1 MTSVSSA
8 SPAGYHLHHGDSDS
22 DWDYVQSGG
31 APSSVGMGSSPG
43 AGSMHSWGIVGFQNQ
58 HSQQP
63 SPPALSPLN
72 LESDQQAFM
81 DSSFPERHPPPSSL
95 GASGEVDAQF
105 MANLDTTIPDEGLNL
120 DQQFIFEQDFLNAQN
135 FGDSTETDLF
145 ANLPNDF
152 SDFADF
158 TNLDLTSQQQQQQQQ
173 QQPVDLGIPQQFR
186 GESNV
191 PPWDPTNLKIEDF
204 SGVSSDGSEYLSQS
218 PLHFTPSP
226 KSHSGGSPGSPEVKL
241 EAGKPPNP
249 IRKTKSGKI
258 EKNKATSKFVIM
270 TPTLINAQSGRPNP
284 FECFEA
290 MRATQRGR
298 KGPLTNDTKENAL
311 QVRRL
316 GACFCCHARKVKC
329 SQERPCKNC
338 VKLTTQM
345 PQIVCWQFHDFL
357 PVLFPDFIRGHFK
370 KEQMN
375 LWLSE
380 HIQDFTV
387 RGAEQTCS
395 VEFFSG
401 RQFQSTLTVPASF
414 FTPKTAEVLQ
424 HWHLNPGTDEIDLQS
439 RGSVPI
445 GVDPENPM
453 HRDELKRRSREY
465 IQNLTFEP
473 LYAEQVT
480 DAIRTTQVPRR
491 ILRIVQKFAQKSN
504 SPMVKRALS
513 IHVMHYVLTR
523 QLCMTNKTIVDL
535 QHTSMVP
542 QNNPYLT
549 ARVLNRQVKAML
561 DEMLLKEMQAL
572 FDSFSKTLKPKS
584 RKGWAPCM
592 ASFLVLCLF
601 METVETAADSFVVS
615 QNEIDMRNR
624 SKPKYKRQFALDL
637 CKEIDNMPFK
647 QFAYQFHQIYQ
658 THTKDVATKPF
669 NPLLDDSFAEQ
680 DEIDAPTIEM
690 VTELRKFI
698 EGDGWHELDFLVADP
713 ILPNEETHPYPR
725 NVSLNYTGRL
735 IARFLLSF
743 TDERYLFDGQY

>member
-1 MTSVSSA
+1 MASVSSA
-8 SPAGYHLHHGDSDS
+8 SPSGYHFHHAESDS

-31 APSSVGMGSSPG
+31 APSSVGLGSSPG
-43 AGSMHSWGIVGFQNQ
+43 AGSMHSWGMVNFQN
-58 HSQQP
+58 HPAQP

-72 LESDQQAFM
+72 LDSEQQKAVL
-81 DSSFPERHPPPSSL
+81 DSSFPERHPPPSPL
-95 GASGEVDAQF
+95 TAAASMDTQF
-105 MANLDTTIPDEGLNL
+105 MASFDTEVQQDGLNM
-120 DQQFIFEQDFLNAQN
+120 DQQFVFEQEFFNTHAFGEHAQQ
-135 FGDSTETDLF
+135 DLF
-145 ANLPNDF
+145 ANLQNDF
-152 SDFADF
+152 PDF
-158 TNLDLTSQQQQQQQQ
+158 TDFTSLDVVASQPQQQ
-173 QQPVDLGIPQQFR
+173 QQPLDLNIPQQFR
-186 GESNV
+186 EENNV
-191 PPWDPTNLKIEDF
+191 PPWDPTNLKVEDF
-204 SGVSSDGSEYLSQS
+204 SGTSSDGSEFLSQS

-226 KSHSGGSPGSPEVKL
+226 NSHSSSPGPSEVKP
-241 EAGKPPNP
+241 ESGKAPTP

-258 EKNKATSKFVIM
+258 EKSKPTSKFVIM

-298 KGPLTNDTKENAL
+298 KGPLANDTKENAL

-316 GACFCCHARKVKC
+316 GACFCCHSRKVKC
-329 SQERPCKNC
+329 DKERPCKNC
-338 VKLTTQM
+338 KKLTTQV

-375 LWLSE
+375 AFLAD
-380 HIQDFTV
+380 HIQDFTL

-401 RQFQSTLTVPASF
+401 KDFQSTLTVPASF

-424 HWHLNPGTDEIDLQS
+424 HWHLNPGAYQIDLQS

-445 GVDPENPM
+445 GVNPDNSM
-453 HRDELKRRSREY
+453 QREELKRRSREY
-465 IQNLTFEP
+465 IHNLTFEP
-473 LYAEQVT
+473 MYAEQVT
-480 DAIRTTQVPRR
+480 DAIRTTHVPRR
-491 ILRIVQKFAQKSN
+491 ILKIVQKYAQKSN

-535 QHTSMVP
+535 QHTNMVP
-542 QNNPYLT
+542 QNNPFIT

-601 METVETAADSFVVS
+601 METVETAADTFVIS
-615 QNEIDMRNR
+615 QNEINMRNR
-624 SKPKYKRQFALDL
+624 SKPQFKREFALDL
-637 CKEIDNMPFK
+637 CKEIDNLPFK

-658 THTKDVATKPF
+658 THTKDITAKAF
-669 NPLLDDSFAEQ
+669 NPLLDDSFAQQ
-680 DEIDAPTIEM
+680 DEIDAPTMEM
-690 VTELRKFI
+690 VTELRHFI